1 MIKLAAILI
10 YIKRSLF
17 HSCFITICKISRD
30 KKKISRHEKEE
41 GISVQ
46 NDKNKDSATEL
57 SMTMTDPL
65 YIHRGRR
72 KGIKSEGMRRE
83 LV

>member
-1 MIKLAAILI
+1 M
-10 YIKRSLF
+10 F
-17 HSCFITICKISRD
+17 HYYLQDVINRRE
-30 KKKISRHEKEE
+30 KKA

-46 NDKNKDSATEL
+46 NDKKNKDSATEL

-72 KGIKSEGMRRE
+72 KVGEGVKSEGTWKGTGLNIFWARVLHR
-83 LV
+83 

>member
-1 MIKLAAILI
+1 MKRKKEYQFKMIK
-10 YIKRSLF
+10 
-17 HSCFITICKISRD
+17 T
-30 KKKISRHEKEE
+30 
-41 GISVQ
+41 
-46 NDKNKDSATEL
+46 KDSATEL

-72 KGIKSEGMRRE
+72 KGVKSEGMRRE

>member
-1 MIKLAAILI
+1 MFYL
-10 YIKRSLF
+10 RD
-17 HSCFITICKISRD
+17 ISRIK
-30 KKKISRHEKEE
+30 KKKISRCEKKE

-65 YIHRGRR
+65 YIHPCGRR
-72 KGIKSEGMRRE
+72 KGVKSEGMWRE

>member
-1 MIKLAAILI
+1 M
-10 YIKRSLF
+10 KR
-17 HSCFITICKISRD
+17 
-30 KKKISRHEKEE
+30 KKEYQFLE
-41 GISVQ
+41 

-72 KGIKSEGMRRE
+72 KGVKSEGMRRE